1 MPRFRIVRRPDP
13 DNIRESFVYD
23 VQQLDLDPL
32 LSVET
37 DEVITEYWGCL
48 ELASF
53 GNLKN
58 AEEYVAKM
66 LEMEEGGGF
75 IVGEYN

>member
-13 DNIRESFVYD
+13 DNSRESFIYD

-32 LSVET
+32 LSDET
-37 DEVITEYWGCL
+37 DEIITQYWGCL

-53 GNLKN
+53 SDLKD
-58 AEEYVAKM
+58 AEEYVAEM

-75 IVGEYN
+75 IVG